1 MMKQDLKRIQ
11 VELARAGY
19 LFTGYDWTG
28 TARAT
33 TPVAQ
38 AKHALD
44 PVADAREARR
54 AWKQQRAIE
63 GRRAMTARRATDAL
77 HERVA
82 AWAHAR
88 VPGDPCIG
96 AGC

>member
-1 MMKQDLKRIQ
+1 MMKQDLKRTQ
-11 VELARAGY
+11 AALAHAGY
-19 LFTGYDWTG
+19 IFTGYDWTG
-28 TARAT
+28 TARAAA
-33 TPVAQ
+33 PVAQ
-38 AKHALD
+38 MKYALD
-44 PVADAREARR
+44 TITDARQARR
-54 AWKQQRAIE
+54 AWKQRAVE
-63 GRRAMTARRATDAL
+63 VRRAATPRRATDAL

>member
-1 MMKQDLKRIQ
+1 MKQDLKQTQ
-11 VELARAGY
+11 VALARAGY

-28 TARAT
+28 TGRAAAPAAHT
-33 TPVAQ
+33 EHVLGTA
-38 AKHALD
+38 
-44 PVADAREARR
+44 ADAREARR
-54 AWKQQRAIE
+54 AWKRQRAIE
-63 GRRAMTARRATDAL
+63 ARRAAARRPATDAL

-88 VPGDPCIG
+88 VPGDPCIH

>member
-1 MMKQDLKRIQ
+1 MMKQDLKRTQ
-11 VELARAGY
+11 AALAHAGY

-28 TARAT
+28 TARAAA
-33 TPVAQ
+33 PVAQ
-38 AKHALD
+38 ASEALD
-44 PVADAREARR
+44 PVADAREARL
-54 AWKQQRAIE
+54 AWKQRAVE
-63 GRRAMTARRATDAL
+63 SRRVATARRAPDAL